1 VLEVPQIGGV
11 GADKMLSRS
20 RQQFISSKFGNSHEP
35 GRNAVQ
41 EPRTFYRRDLFLGAA
56 VGGAALVGTG
66 AVAAPS
72 ALPAGACERGD
83 VEVLAVLPDVTP
95 GVQSSVEGLTVGR
108 DGNIYVPSFGYN
120 TTGALTGNAVLFVIS
135 PKGDIVR
142 KVTIANSSPH
152 MLGLEF
158 NPVTGALWVLDFGA
172 GKVLDVDPATG
183 ASSVLAGPIAG
194 SGLNAL
200 TFDELGNGYVSDS
213 FLGVIWKIAP
223 KGGGAM
229 AWSSDPLLGPGT
241 GLTPPFG
248 ANGVEFNNERTILF
262 VANTAFHQIIQIPV
276 NSNGTAGTASIFIT
290 GINAP
295 DGIRI
300 DRDDNIWICANQED
314 EIVVIDKTGKVI
326 AKLGEFGGIDEDGIV
341 RGFLFPA
348 SLAFSK
354 DGSTLYVS
362 NLTLY
367 LPYAG
372 AEPAID
378 SAWTLQVKGYT
389 VSQLPARIRPLPGDD

>member
-1 VLEVPQIGGV
+1 V
-11 GADKMLSRS
+11 R
-20 RQQFISSKFGNSHEP
+20 EP
-35 GRNAVQ
+35 KAVN
-41 EPRTFYRRDLFLGAA
+41 RRDLFLGATVA
-56 VGGAALVGTG
+56 STALAGTG

-72 ALPAGACERGD
+72 AASELPGGARERGD
-83 VEVLAVLPDVTP
+83 VDVLAVLPDVTP
-95 GVQSSVEGLTVGR
+95 GVQSSVEGLTVGP
-108 DGNIYVPSFGYN
+108 DSNIYVPSFGFN
-120 TTGALTGNAVLFVIS
+120 TKGALTGNAVLFVIT
-135 PKGDIVR
+135 PKGDVIR

-172 GKVLDVDPATG
+172 GKVLHVNTTTG
-183 ASSVLAGPIAG
+183 ASSVLAGPIAN
-194 SGLNAL
+194 SALNAL

-213 FLGVIWKIAP
+213 FNGVIWKIP
-223 KGGGAM
+223 PLGGSFAS
-229 AWSSDPLLGPGT
+229 WSSDPLLGPGT

-326 AKLGEFGGIDEDGIV
+326 AKLGDFGGIDEDGIV

-354 DGSTLYVS
+354 DSSILYVS

-372 AEPAID
+372 AKPAID

-389 VSQLPARIRPLPGDD
+389 VSQLPARIPPFPSHD